1 MDSIRD
7 ALEAL
12 KVGKPIIL
20 VDDEDR
26 ENEGDLI
33 LAAEKA
39 TPDSINFMIQYGSGI
54 VCVTLTQEQ
63 ADRLELPLMVPKK
76 SSKSHF
82 VAAFTHSI
90 EAAHGVTTGVSA
102 ADRARTIRVASNPFS
117 KPEDLSRPGHVFPL
131 IARSGG
137 VLERAGHT
145 EGSVD
150 LMKMAG
156 LTPSGVLCELM
167 NPDGTMSRMP
177 EIKEF
182 AKKHNLVILS
192 IKQLIEYRK
201 ADEQVCSDCQSV

>member
-1 MDSIRD
+1 MKSLETALD
-7 ALEAL
+7 ALRA
-12 KVGKPIIL
+12 GKPIIL
-20 VDDEDR
+20 VDDEAR

-39 TPDSINFMIQYGSGI
+39 TPESINFMIQYGSGI

-63 ADRLELPLMVPKK
+63 ADRLELPLMVPTK
-76 SSKSHF
+76 SSNSHF

-90 EAAHGVTTGVSA
+90 EAAEGVTTGVSA
-102 ADRARTIRVASNPFS
+102 ADRAKTILAAMNPTS

-131 IARSGG
+131 IARKGG
-137 VLERAGHT
+137 VLVRPGHT

-150 LMKMAG
+150 LMRLAG
-156 LTPSGVLCELM
+156 LTHAGVLCELM

-182 AKKHNLVILS
+182 AEKHNLVILS
-192 IKQLIEYRK
+192 IADLIEYRK
-201 ADEQVCSDCQSV
+201 THE

>member
-1 MDSIRD
+1 MKSLENALD
-7 ALEAL
+7 ALRA
-12 KVGKPIIL
+12 GKPIIL
-20 VDDEDR
+20 VDDEAR

-39 TPDSINFMIQYGSGI
+39 TPESINFMIQYGSGI
-54 VCVTLTQEQ
+54 VCVTLTEEQ
-63 ADRLELPLMVPKK
+63 ADRLDLPLMVPKK
-76 SSKSHF
+76 SSNSHF

-90 EAAHGVTTGVSA
+90 EAAQGVTTGVSA
-102 ADRARTIRVASNPFS
+102 ADRAKTIQVAMNPNS

-131 IARSGG
+131 RARKGG
-137 VLERAGHT
+137 VLMRPGHT

-150 LMKMAG
+150 LMRLAG
-156 LTPSGVLCELM
+156 LIPAGVLCELM

-192 IKQLIEYRK
+192 ITDLIEYRK
-201 ADEQVCSDCQSV
+201 THE

>member
-1 MDSIRD
+1 MKSLETALD
-7 ALEAL
+7 ALRA
-12 KVGKPIIL
+12 GKPIIL
-20 VDDEDR
+20 VDDEAR

-39 TPDSINFMIQYGSGI
+39 TPESINFMIQYGSGI

-63 ADRLELPLMVPKK
+63 ADRLELPLMVPVK
-76 SSKSHF
+76 SSNSHF

-102 ADRARTIRVASNPFS
+102 ADRAKTILTAMNPSS

-131 IARSGG
+131 IARKGG
-137 VLERAGHT
+137 VLVRPGHT

-150 LMKMAG
+150 LMRLAG
-156 LTPSGVLCELM
+156 LTHAGVLCELT

-177 EIKEF
+177 QIKEF
-182 AKKHNLVILS
+182 AQKHDLIILS
-192 IKQLIEYRK
+192 ITDLIEYRK
-201 ADEQVCSDCQSV
+201 THE

>member
-1 MDSIRD
+1 MEPLKR

-12 KVGKPIIL
+12 RSGKHIIL
-20 VDDEDR
+20 IDDEAR

-39 TPDSINFMIQYGSGI
+39 TSESINFMIQYGSGI

-76 SSKSHF
+76 SSNSHF

-90 EAAHGVTTGVSA
+90 EAAVGVTTGVSA
-102 ADRARTIRVASNPFS
+102 SDRAKTIQVACNPNS

-131 IARSGG
+131 RAQKGG
-137 VLERAGHT
+137 VLVRPGHT

-150 LMKMAG
+150 LMRLAG
-156 LTPSGVLCELM
+156 LTSAGVLCELM

-177 EIKEF
+177 EIKDF
-182 AKKHNLVILS
+182 AQKHNLVILS
-192 IKQLIEYRK
+192 IKELIEYRR
-201 ADEQVCSDCQSV
+201 AHE